1 MLIFLGLGTIFS
13 LLQNLVAIGL
23 AKPLVLS
30 PQLAMMRVSTFGLT
44 GFAMGSTANAMA
56 NLDSICEKF
65 GYSRVAYFILP
76 VVGALFIDFIDFIN
90 VLMITGFLAFL

>member
-30 PQLAMMRVSTFGLT
+30 PQLAMMRVSTSGLT

-65 GYSRVAYFILP
+65 GYSRVANFILP
-76 VVGALFIDFIDFIN
+76 VVGALFIDFIN

>member
-1 MLIFLGLGTIFS
+1 MLIFLDWAQSSVSCKPRGYR
-13 LLQNLVAIGL
+13 IGKT
-23 AKPLVLS
+23 ASFFPATGDDEA
-30 PQLAMMRVSTFGLT
+30 PPGLT
-44 GFAMGSTANAMA
+44 GFAMGFTANAMA

-76 VVGALFIDFIDFIN
+76 VVGALFIDFIN